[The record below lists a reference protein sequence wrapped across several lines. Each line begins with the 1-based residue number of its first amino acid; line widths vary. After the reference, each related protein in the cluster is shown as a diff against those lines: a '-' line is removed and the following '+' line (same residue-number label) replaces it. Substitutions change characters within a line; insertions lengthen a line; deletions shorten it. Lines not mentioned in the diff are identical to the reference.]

1 MDIVWVG
8 YMLGIAYQK
17 NLLGLHILQLITV
30 KYFSLLMCT
39 LIKKREEVDGAE
51 RNKSERLKEQQYK
64 DEYDNTLD
72 TYIVEWDEVI
82 DAKKMWK

>member
-1 MDIVWVG
+1 
-8 YMLGIAYQK
+8 
-17 NLLGLHILQLITV
+17 
-30 KYFSLLMCT
+30 MCT